1 MAGKG
6 MGAATKGGG
15 CIESG
20 PRNKMLSTPNK
31 KNSGP
36 VMMSK
41 GGEVEETGVM
51 GTIKGVGKGMM
62 DVVTEGASKVRD
74 DVERVVGTERGKR
87 LNRESEEKSRKGIDL
102 VKAYERMRQK
112 EEASRYAKGGEASK
126 GAINQHKRMAMG
138 KKVTGTGKAKKMMGG
153 GMIKGYSKG
162 GAC

>member
-1 MAGKG
+1 MAGRG

-20 PRNKMLSTPNK
+20 PRNKMISTPNK

-51 GTIKGVGKGMM
+51 GTLKGVGKGMM

-112 EEASRYAKGGEASK
+112 EEASRYAKGGEAKK

-138 KKVTGTGKAKKMMGG
+138 KKLMGG
-153 GMIKGYSKG
+153 GMVKGYKKG

>member
-1 MAGKG
+1 MAGRG

-20 PRNKMLSTPNK
+20 PRNKMISTPNK
-31 KNSGP
+31 KNSDP

-51 GTIKGVGKGMM
+51 GTLKGVGKGMM

-112 EEASRYAKGGEASK
+112 EEASRYAKGGEANK

-138 KKVTGTGKAKKMMGG
+138 KKLMGG
-153 GMIKGYSKG
+153 GMVKGYKKG

>member
-1 MAGKG
+1 MAGRG

-20 PRNKMLSTPNK
+20 PRNKMISTPNK

-51 GTIKGVGKGMM
+51 GTLKGVGKGMM

-112 EEASRYAKGGEASK
+112 EEASRYAKGGEANK

-138 KKVTGTGKAKKMMGG
+138 KKLMGG
-153 GMIKGYSKG
+153 GMVKGYRKG

>member
-15 CIESG
+15 CVVSG
-20 PRNKMLSTPNK
+20 PRNKMMSEPSKTT
-31 KNSGP
+31 GP
-36 VMMSK
+36 VRMAK
-41 GGEVEETGVM
+41 GGEAEEEGVM

-74 DVERVVGTERGKR
+74 DVERVVGTERGKK
-87 LNRESEEKSRKGIDL
+87 LNKEVEDKSRKGIDL

-112 EEASRYAKGGEASK
+112 EEASRYAKGGSATK

-138 KKVTGTGKAKKMMGG
+138 KKLMGG
-153 GMIKGYSKG
+153 GMVKGYKKG

>member
-1 MAGKG
+1 MAGRG

-20 PRNKMLSTPNK
+20 PRNKMISTPNK

-51 GTIKGVGKGMM
+51 GTLKGVGKGMM

-112 EEASRYAKGGEASK
+112 EEASRYAKGGSANK

-138 KKVTGTGKAKKMMGG
+138 KKLMGG
-153 GMIKGYSKG
+153 GMVKGYKKG

>member
-1 MAGKG
+1 MAGRG

-20 PRNKMLSTPNK
+20 PRNKMISTPNK

-112 EEASRYAKGGEASK
+112 EEASRYAKGGEANK

-138 KKVTGTGKAKKMMGG
+138 KKLMGG
-153 GMIKGYSKG
+153 GMVKGYKKG

>member
-1 MAGKG
+1 MAGRG

-15 CIESG
+15 AVSSG
-20 PRNKMLSTPNK
+20 PRNKMISTPNK
-31 KNSGP
+31 KTSGP
-36 VMMSK
+36 VFMAK
-41 GGEVEETGVM
+41 GGDVEEEGVM
-51 GTIKGVGKGMM
+51 DTIKGVGKGMM

-87 LNRESEEKSRKGIDL
+87 LNKEVEDKSRKGIDL

-112 EEASRYAKGGEASK
+112 EEASRYAKGGEANK

-138 KKVTGTGKAKKMMGG
+138 KKVTGTGSAKKMMNG
-153 GMIKGYSKG
+153 GMINGYRKG

>member
-1 MAGKG
+1 MAGRG

-20 PRNKMLSTPNK
+20 PRNKMISTPNK

-36 VMMSK
+36 VMMRD

-112 EEASRYAKGGEASK
+112 EEASRYANGGEANK

-138 KKVTGTGKAKKMMGG
+138 KKLMGG
-153 GMIKGYSKG
+153 GMVKGYRKG